1 MNQSEHMKR
10 HVFHELEQSSAW
22 AKGSFYVIHYLVGF
36 YSYCRCE
43 ERLEASE
50 QQHQPTPSDDLQRQ
64 QQQAAAADVATC
76 LRKSSPATCKV
87 LPAMSPLDVASAL
100 PASMCV
106 WQAPARSGLGVVL
119 SGFILAR
126 IPSLMTLFVGERA
139 PGKRSSNRRDGGPA
153 VLATF
158 L

>member
-1 MNQSEHMKR
+1 MVIGRTKNGTHDVQHMNQSEHMKR

-87 LPAMSPLDVASAL
+87 LPAMSPVSYTHLTL
-100 PASMCV
+100 PTIYSV
-106 WQAPARSGLGVVL
+106 
-119 SGFILAR
+119 
-126 IPSLMTLFVGERA
+126 
-139 PGKRSSNRRDGGPA
+139 
-153 VLATF
+153 
-158 L
+158 